1 MMKILILKSLIFFAN
16 FLVSLSDNNVSEN
29 ILNASENYYTAAVLE
44 FNSPGNRFSSAEQ
57 IVDVNLKE
65 YIKWIYI
72 AKEYNV
78 DILVF
83 PEATLNYHGLLGDDL
98 KKFAIPLPQETSDN
112 EYEYNCDYSS
122 NTILNELSDAVGNVS
137 IYVLVNIVEIEECN
151 ESTSNAN
158 NFSLY
163 NTNIVFDRSGCI
175 VSRYR
180 KFNLFIEPDMS
191 VPEDVNLPTFET
203 DFGVTFGHF
212 ICFDILFKFPAY
224 DLVLSN
230 ISHIIYPSMWYSEVP
245 FLTSVQ
251 LQQNYA
257 YRNNIVLL
265 SSGANFPSNSKTG
278 SGIFIGKYGPA
289 DSIISYRDETKI
301 IVAKIPKD
309 LNDDSIIPDNPTIKP
324 YTPIEMDRLKTWSFT
339 PQNIYPLQ
347 DNFHLKNGEVECKF
361 VLNFTD
367 ISLNDSES
375 IGYTY
380 KFAVFSGKRNLA
392 NIVNAGEMYC
402 SIIPCLNDDL
412 KTCGYKL
419 KDSRKLVPSTVF
431 HSISITMTVSNIGK
445 DDCLIMP
452 TSLDFSILPLNI
464 DSFRFTEI
472 NQHAFK
478 IEASKNLSNILT
490 FGIYGRNFSLDEKI
504 VTKSEPK
511 NSLPII
517 ESENFDDLKLNK
529 NLETKKFQNYI
540 DIDDNN
546 IGWKLTIYAGL
557 MVILSIIA
565 AILVYRRLQHPYEH
579 PLIIMRRKSE
589 MNTS

>member
-1 MMKILILKSLIFFAN
+1 MLKIIILKCLIFSAN
-16 FLVSLSDNNVSEN
+16 ILGSVTDDNISEN
-29 ILNASENYYTAAVLE
+29 SYNGTENFYTAAVLE
-44 FNSPGNRFSSAEQ
+44 FNSPGNKFSSAELT
-57 IVDVNLKE
+57 VDANLKE
-65 YIKWIYI
+65 YIKWIYNV
-72 AKEYNV
+72 KEYNV

-98 KKFAIPLPQETSDN
+98 KKFAIPLPQEISDN

-122 NTILNELSDAVGNVS
+122 NAILNELSDAVGNVS
-137 IYVLVNIVEIEECN
+137 IYVSVNIVEIEECN
-151 ESTSNAN
+151 ESTSNTN

-180 KFNLFIEPDMS
+180 KFNLFIEPSMS
-191 VPEDVNLPTFET
+191 VPEEADLPTFET

-230 ISHIIYPSMWYSEVP
+230 ISHFIYPSMWYSEVP
-245 FLTSVQ
+245 FLTSIQ

-289 DSIISYRDETKI
+289 DSIISYRNETKI

-309 LNDDSIIPDNPTIKP
+309 LNDDSIALNNPKIQP
-324 YTPIEMDRLKTWSFT
+324 YTPIEMDRLKTWSFI
-339 PQNIYPLQ
+339 PKNIYPLQ
-347 DNFHLKNGEVECKF
+347 ENFHVKNGEIECDF
-361 VLNFTD
+361 ALNFTNL
-367 ISLNDSES
+367 SLDYDENV
-375 IGYTY
+375 GYVY
-380 KFAVFSGKRNLA
+380 KLAVNNGKRNLA
-392 NIVNAGEMYC
+392 NIVNTGEMYC
-402 SIIPCLNDDL
+402 SIIPCLNDDI
-412 KTCGYKL
+412 KTCGNKF
-419 KDSRKLVPSTVF
+419 KDSRNLVPSTIF
-431 HSISITMTVSNIGK
+431 HSISITMTVSNINK

-452 TSLDFSILPLNI
+452 TSLDFSIHPLNVA
-464 DSFRFTEI
+464 SFQFIEV
-472 NQHAFK
+472 NKNEFK
-478 IEASKNLSNILT
+478 LEASKDIDEILT
-490 FGIYGRNFSLDEKI
+490 FGIYGRNFSMDEKI
-504 VTKSEPK
+504 MHKSES
-511 NSLPII
+511 NELLHIVESN
-517 ESENFDDLKLNK
+517 ESENKKINE
-529 NLETKKFQNYI
+529 NLEIVKLQNYI
-540 DIDDNN
+540 ENDDKN

-557 MVILSIIA
+557 MVVLCIIA

-579 PLIIMRRKSE
+579 PLIVMRRKSE